1 MPRAQEGARPRIVAG
16 QVDASDVT
24 ARLLIPTSEQG
35 PWLPIERFAETIGT
49 SRKKEGRHPHVAEE
63 VVAYALE
70 GFVDHEYDGG
80 KRETLTSGSVLVLTA
95 HDEIRHELVMKQGR
109 SARWLSIV
117 LRIPWHTERIPTSV
131 VARSAENPIEAADGS
146 IQRAVVG
153 VRARGDAFTGL
164 ELTDIEF
171 AKQGTA
177 FFRVGRDR
185 RGVVYVLAGSGAIG
199 DNEVGPGQGALVDRA
214 SGIAIRGSP
223 GFRAVLATVPRPKE

>member
-1 MPRAQEGARPRIVAG
+1 MPRAEEAARPRIVAG

-24 ARLLIPTSEQG
+24 SRLLIPTSEQG
-35 PWLPIERFAETIGT
+35 PWLPVERFGETMAT

-63 VVAYALE
+63 VVAYVLE

-80 KRETLTSGSVLVLTA
+80 KSETLTSGSVLVLTA
-95 HDEIRHELVMKQGR
+95 HDEIHHELVMKQGR

-117 LRIPWHTERIPTSV
+117 LRAPSHTNRIPTSV
-131 VARSAENPIEAADGS
+131 VVRSAGDPIEAADGS
-146 IQRAVVG
+146 IQRPVVG
-153 VRARGDAFTGL
+153 PRARAGAFTGL

-185 RGVVYVLAGSGAIG
+185 RAVVYGMGGSGAIG
-199 DNEVGPGQGALVDRA
+199 DNEIGPGLGALVERA

-223 GFRAVLATVPRPKE
+223 GFRVALATVPRPSE